1 MSMLSKNNT
10 FRAHRDWLVDN
21 SADIRYTISIMIEK
35 GKQMT
40 DFEKNCYGMT
50 ESDIREQYLN
60 SLTAKLSGTEMLVAG
75 ILSDCQ
81 EMLEMGYDK
90 DQIRKQLNIAKFCLF
105 ENQKESA

>member
-1 MSMLSKNNT
+1 MWMLSKSNT
-10 FRAHRDWLVDN
+10 FREHRDWLVDN
-21 SADIRYTISIMIEK
+21 SADNRYTISIMIEK
-35 GKQMT
+35 GTQMT

-50 ESDIREQYLN
+50 EADIREQYLN

-105 ENQKESA
+105 ENQKEAA